1 MRMKFALPAGAL
13 LAIAALSGSFTN
25 PVSFAQDAPPAQTDA
40 PAKSDDKLK
49 MDADVAAFYKQITA
63 AYQNVKSYQ
72 HLAVYTRAATT
83 PQGEQKLIQKFTLAL
98 ERPNKFI
105 FKADKSGLA
114 AVASDGKTLLNYR
127 QGEATSEYTKSDAPA
142 TIKGIPLVEDVLF
155 EPQATYLIAL
165 ALQGDVLA
173 DKDMDMI
180 LASAK
185 MGAKTQENGKACQTV
200 IIPNPN
206 ATMTIYADAATHRI
220 VKITQKALKVDSS
233 VTEEI
238 QDAQINKPID
248 AAVFKYTP
256 PADAKLVTKL
266 TPIPT
271 Q

>member
-1 MRMKFALPAGAL
+1 MRMKFAFTAGML
-13 LAIAALSGSFTN
+13 LASTALAGSFASRI
-25 PVSFAQDAPPAQTDA
+25 SFAQDAPPAQTTA
-40 PAKSDDKLK
+40 PAKPDDKLK
-49 MDADVAAFYKQITA
+49 MDAEVAAFYKQITA

-72 HLAVYTRAATT
+72 HLAVYTRQRAT
-83 PQGEQKLIQKFTLAL
+83 PQGDEKLVQKFTLAL

-127 QGEATSEYTKSDAPA
+127 QGETTSEYTKSDAPA
-142 TIKGIPLVEDVLF
+142 TIKGIRLVEDVLF

-173 DKDMDMI
+173 DKDMDTI
-180 LASAK
+180 LAQAK

-200 IIPNPN
+200 VITNPN
-206 ATMTIYADAATHRI
+206 AIMTIYADAATRRI
-220 VKITQKALKVDSS
+220 VKITQKATQVDAS

-238 QDAQINKPID
+238 QDAQINKPVD

-256 PADAKLVTKL
+256 PAEAKLVTKL
-266 TPIPT
+266 TAP
-271 Q
+271 